1 MKGLKKVTSY
11 ILITFV
17 LLITIVSL
25 LGIWDVISLED
36 VMRKIFTSLF
46 VVFVASVIVL
56 FIFSVIIRDSDSTI
70 SKIISYF
77 NIDYPAKL
85 LRKAMPENQPLDF

>member
-1 MKGLKKVTSY
+1 MKGLKKITSY

-17 LLITIVSL
+17 LLITVISL
-25 LGIWDVISLED
+25 LGIWEIISLED

-56 FIFSVIIRDSDSTI
+56 FIFSVIIRDYDSN
-70 SKIISYF
+70 K
-77 NIDYPAKL
+77 D
-85 LRKAMPENQPLDF
+85 

>member
-1 MKGLKKVTSY
+1 MKGLKKITSY

-25 LGIWDVISLED
+25 LGIWEIISLED

-46 VVFVASVIVL
+46 VIFVASVIVL
-56 FIFSVIIRDSDSTI
+56 FIFSVLIRESDQD
-70 SKIISYF
+70 K
-77 NIDYPAKL
+77 
-85 LRKAMPENQPLDF
+85 Q